1 MNFKSR
7 NAYLPDLGM
16 VIGNSGGPLTEGLPM
31 RRRAVIATALVSL
44 SALAVTAAVA
54 AGPVMPVAGTVTWC
68 LSSAAAQHLTADGVV
83 VSAGAP
89 AALDSSGPTPCV
101 QWPMKGKISLD
112 LTEGSWTAGGGMT
125 FTRASDGRSLRFTG
139 AHGDLAR
146 RSMSVDAAVGNEA
159 SKPVDLSTYELD
171 MTKMTVTMPS
181 LHSPGSVEGKP
192 FDTML
197 VQDGAAV
204 FSQAFG
210 APPVPSGNSLA
221 TLAGRVEVVPALG

>member
-1 MNFKSR
+1 
-7 NAYLPDLGM
+7 
-16 VIGNSGGPLTEGLPM
+16 M

-44 SALAVTAAVA
+44 SAVAVSAAVA

-68 LSSAAAQHLTADGVV
+68 LSSAAARHLAADGVV
-83 VSAGAP
+83 VSAAAP
-89 AALDSSGPTPCV
+89 AVLNSSGSAPCV

-125 FTRASDGRSLRFTG
+125 FTRVSDGHSLRFTG

-146 RSMSVDAAVGNEA
+146 RSMSVDAAVGDGA
-159 SKPVDLSTYELD
+159 AQSVDLSTYELD

-181 LHSPGSVEGKP
+181 LNSPGSVEGKP

-197 VQDGAAV
+197 TQDGAAV

-210 APPVPSGNSLA
+210 ASPVVPGASLA
-221 TLAGRVEVVPALG
+221 TVAGRVDVVPALG